1 MAITYKDNK
10 DAVDAV
16 AGPTQNLNKNS
27 KGGST
32 AHISMMKANV
42 SISVCSYRKMLQ
54 SKEVIIII
62 YCERLFFYFACKNNS
77 CDAL

>member
-27 KGGST
+27 KGEST
-32 AHISMMKANV
+32 AQIIMMKANV
-42 SISVCSYRKMLQ
+42 FIFVSSYRKMLQ
-54 SKEVIIII
+54 SKEVNQVIF
-62 YCERLFFYFACKNNS
+62 CEKLFFSFC
-77 CDAL
+77 L